1 MVGIELEIMTF
12 SSKKKKEKK
21 KILTVSNGAW
31 HHKHRYRNVMLSPR
45 NNYHEL
51 NPTNIKEKVFVILA
65 IFIFFLILV
74 F

>member
-12 SSKKKKEKK
+12 PSKKKKF
-21 KILTVSNGAW
+21 LTVSNGAW

-65 IFIFFLILV
+65 YFQFF

>member
-12 SSKKKKEKK
+12 SSKKKKN
-21 KILTVSNGAW
+21 LAVSNEAW

-65 IFIFFLILV
+65 YFHFFLILV